1 MHSKRFLEVLS
12 VVFFAYIAAY
22 SHAQEVDLLRIKD
35 ELNAVSMRLEEKL
48 GFREGA
54 ALFGLNRGT
63 VNAVYLYG
71 QGVLLEI
78 RTPLANERNRLQLAS
93 LHSTMQTLQN
103 ENPFEQFLLQNSVSE
118 DFSRADDENVSSF
131 YQGVLGRI
139 ETIDSTL
146 SFSRAIQQAQDSV
159 RLLRALENIDDAGY
173 EELRAELQGLKSDM
187 DKNTSALAQ
196 LEEEMQVWFGAE
208 IEFPREKNDESNAP
222 ERDFDHRLSTLIET
236 IEPLKELAV
245 EKAEQLK
252 ERAQIAKQDHITKW
266 EGSVLEFEM
275 SLYKYVCDSRLFL
288 QSVPLDENVTF
299 LLKGLGEES
308 ESLAGHSDKLHVL
321 TNLDVKECQTAN
333 IDPSE
338 LLDLAHQYSL

>member
-1 MHSKRFLEVLS
+1 MHSKRFLKVLS
-12 VVFFAYIAAY
+12 LVFFAQIAAY
-22 SHAQEVDLLRIKD
+22 SQAQEVDLLRIKD
-35 ELNAVSMRLEEKL
+35 ELNAVSMRLEESL

-54 ALFGLNRGT
+54 ALFGMNRGR
-63 VNAVYLYG
+63 VNAIYLYG

-93 LHSTMQTLQN
+93 LHSTMQTLQS
-103 ENPFEQFLLQNSVSE
+103 ENPFEQFLLQNSVSDVASRE
-118 DFSRADDENVSSF
+118 DVKNASSI
-131 YQGVLGRI
+131 YQGVLDRI

-173 EELRAELQGLKSDM
+173 EALRTELQGLQSNM
-187 DKNTSALAQ
+187 DENTLALAQ
-196 LEEEMQVWFGAE
+196 LEEEMQVWFGTE
-208 IEFPREKNDESNAP
+208 IGVPREKTDGSNVP
-222 ERDFDHRLSTLIET
+222 EQDFDRRLSALIET

-245 EKAEQLK
+245 EKAEQLT
-252 ERAQIAKQDHITKW
+252 ERAQIAEQDHIAQW

-275 SLYKYVCDSRLFL
+275 SLYEYVCDSRLFL
-288 QSVPLDENVTF
+288 RSMPLDENVTF

-321 TNLDVKECQTAN
+321 KNLDVKKCQTAN

-338 LLDLAHQYSL
+338 LLELAHQYSL